1 MRFLADS
8 CQGGRY
14 GSTQS
19 TVLALRAIVAYDQ
32 VRSAR
37 RAPGSVRVYVD
48 GRPVGDAVKFDAKSQ
63 EALKLP
69 DVAELLTPGKHHLEL
84 RMEEGSELPYSIEV
98 TYHALVP
105 ASSPD
110 TRVTLEVALAKH
122 ALTEGEPTEA
132 RVVVTNKTDETLPT
146 TVAIFGV
153 PGGLEVRHDQLKE
166 LVKKHAVDAYEVIGR
181 DVVLYWRGMEPRK
194 KLDVPLSLVAAV
206 PGKYTGPASRAYLY
220 YSDDHKIWRDG
231 LEVSIAPR

>member
-1 MRFLADS
+1 M
-8 CQGGRY
+8 
-14 GSTQS
+14 
-19 TVLALRAIVAYDQ
+19 
-32 VRSAR
+32 
-37 RAPGSVRVYVD
+37 D
-48 GRPVGDAVKFDAKSQ
+48 GKPVGNAVKFDPKTQ

-69 DVAELLTPGKHHLEL
+69 DASEWLTAGAHKLEL
-84 RMEEGSELPYSIEV
+84 RMEGGSELPYSIEV

-110 TRVTLEVALAKH
+110 TQVTLEVALAKN

-132 RVVVTNKTDETLPT
+132 RVFVTNKSDQKLPT

-166 LVKKHAVDAYEVIGR
+166 LVKKHTVDAYEVIGR

-194 KLDVPLSLVAAV
+194 KLDVSLSLIAAV
-206 PGKYTGPASRAYLY
+206 PGTYTGPASRAYLY
-220 YSDDHKIWRDG
+220 YTDNHKTWLAG
-231 LEVSIAPR
+231 LKVSIAPKQ